1 MPLITS
7 PIPNFIGGVSQQP
20 PAIRAT
26 NEAEAIDNAVPSP
39 VEGLMKRPPSE
50 HISAVANSSGT
61 LRTCSLTQ
69 PPFIHMIER
78 DESERYLLSV
88 QQDGTLDIYDLAGN
102 RKTLYV
108 DGATTLGTATA
119 DQRKILTI
127 GDVSFILNTTTTVT
141 APATLSSS
149 TPTNYARSGLLW
161 VRQAN
166 YNREHTVKLKAGAT
180 TTIFT
185 HHTRTKVITQP
196 GSSGTDG
203 TYTNV
208 QLTYVFGTKA
218 ATYPTATIVVSGG
231 KVTKVN
237 LLTNGNEWESANLSV
252 KLTAT
257 PANIGNVN
265 NFEVEIAALATGEVG
280 TEHVADALF
289 TGDCAG
295 YIGPVGG
302 IDAHATYG
310 NSTHHD
316 GVIYLQST
324 ADFTVEL
331 VDDFAGEGIIFIRD
345 EVVRFEDL
353 PPTAPHGYTVRVLGS
368 PESDIDDYYV
378 KFVAD
383 NGTFSRGI
391 WEETVA
397 PGVKYLWTNSTLPA
411 ILIRQS
417 DGTFMLKYAD
427 GSTPGSNVPA
437 GADYSTYKW
446 TNRLVGNDETN
457 PYPSFLGLKIQ
468 EMVLHQNRLGFMS
481 GENIVFSE
489 VSSFFNFFRTTTL
502 DLLDSDIIDIASS
515 SPRIGKILAAI
526 PFNRDLILF
535 TPNSQMVLRGGD
547 VLSPKSIALIP
558 AADYENQASIVKPVA
573 SANSIFFTYSNGDYV
588 GMRELIPQPALD
600 GAYLAND
607 LTNNV
612 ARYIPGLPTHLT
624 ATTHDNIAFI
634 VSQGNLYGYRYFTV
648 NNERVQSAW
657 FRFTF
662 ADSSVI
668 SGAFAKAI
676 WAGFVE
682 SDLYIAVL
690 RTATNS
696 STAFITY
703 EKIRM
708 GAGISDSAVS
718 SRDWLTHLD
727 QRKYYA
733 AGTGTYNS
741 TTGRTT
747 FTLAKP
753 LSHGNVQVVGT
764 NGYVLSKTGGTNYS
778 EPTAGTVVVNGDWSA
793 RAVWIGVPYT
803 MTFQFSTQYLKG
815 AAGRGQAAL
824 VSGRYQLRYL
834 TLQYADT
841 AYFRVTAEI
850 KTEDTYVYPFTGEII
865 GTGVIGVTN
874 ISSGA
879 VRIPVFSKNDNLIL
893 KIINDSHMPSKFLSG
908 EMEAYYNDRA
918 QRYNA

>member
-7 PIPNFIGGVSQQP
+7 SIPNFIGGVSQQP
-20 PAIRAT
+20 SAVRAA
-26 NEAEAIDNAVPSP
+26 NEAQEIENAVPSP
-39 VEGLMKRPPSE
+39 VEGLMKRPPTE
-50 HISAVANSSGT
+50 HLFAFASSAGT
-61 LRTCSLTQ
+61 LRTASTSQ
-69 PPFIHMIER
+69 PPFIHMVER

-149 TPTNYARSGLLW
+149 TPTDYARSGLLW
-161 VRQAN
+161 IRQAN

-185 HHTRTKVITQP
+185 HHTRTKVITNA
-196 GSSGTDG
+196 GSSGTNG

-208 QLTYVFGTKA
+208 QLTYVSGTKA
-218 ATYPTATIVVSGG
+218 STYPTATIVVSGG

-252 KLTAT
+252 KLTAA
-257 PANIGNVN
+257 PGNIGNVN
-265 NFEVEIAALATGEVG
+265 NFEVEIAALATGELG

-310 NSTHHD
+310 NSTHQD

-324 ADFTVEL
+324 ADFTAEL

-353 PPTAPHGYTVRVLGS
+353 PPSAPHGYTVRVLGS

-468 EMVLHQNRLGFMS
+468 DMVFHQNRLGIMS
-481 GENIVFSE
+481 GENIIFSGTSE
-489 VSSFFNFFRTTTL
+489 FFNFFRTTTL
-502 DLLDSDIIDIASS
+502 DILDTDPIDVASS
-515 SPRIGKILAAI
+515 SPRIGKIMAAI

-547 VLSPKSIALIP
+547 ILSPKSIAIIP
-558 AADYENQASIVKPVA
+558 AADFENQSSTIKPFP
-573 SANSIFFTYSNGDYV
+573 SANSIFFTFSNGGYV
-588 GMRELIPQPALD
+588 GMRELIPQPSLD

-607 LTNNV
+607 LTNSV
-612 ARYIPGLPTHLT
+612 SRYIPGSPSHLT

-634 VSQGNLYGYRYFTV
+634 VSQGNLYGYRYFNS
-648 NNERVQSAW
+648 NNERLQSAW
-657 FRFTF
+657 FKFTF
-662 ADSSVI
+662 ANSL
-668 SGAFAKAI
+668 SGATSFAKAI
-676 WAGFVE
+676 WAGFIE
-682 SDLYIAVL
+682 SDLYIAFM

-696 STAFITY
+696 TTGYITM
-703 EKIRM
+703 EKVRM
-708 GAGISDSAVS
+708 GAGVNDVTISGK
-718 SRDWLTHLD
+718 DWITNLD
-727 QRKYYA
+727 QRKHYA
-733 AGTGTYNS
+733 AGQGTYDAN
-741 TTGRTT
+741 TGRTT
-747 FTLAKP
+747 FTLAAP
-753 LSHGNVQVVGT
+753 LSYGNVQVVT
-764 NGYVLSKTGGTNYS
+764 VDGYVLSVVSGTNYA
-778 EPTAGTVVVNGDWSA
+778 PGTAGTVVVAGNWSA
-793 RAVWIGVPYT
+793 KAVWIGVPYT
-803 MTFQFSTQYLKG
+803 MTYQFSTPYLKSG
-815 AAGRGQAAL
+815 KNVSIL
-824 VSGRYQLRYL
+824 SGRYQLRYL
-834 TLQYADT
+834 TLQYANT
-841 AYFRVTAEI
+841 GYFRVTASI
-850 KTEDTYVYPFTGEII
+850 GNGDTYTYPFTGEILGIATI
-865 GTGVIGVTN
+865 GSSN
-874 ISSGA
+874 ITSGTFR
-879 VRIPVFSKNDNLIL
+879 VPVHSKNENVTVKIL
-893 KIINDSHMPSKFLSG
+893 NDSHLPSKILSG
-908 EMEAYYNDRA
+908 ELEAYYNDRA

>member
-1 MPLITS
+1 MPLLTS
-7 PIPNFIGGVSQQP
+7 SIPNLIGGVSQQP
-20 PAIRAT
+20 PSIRST

-39 VEGLMKRPPSE
+39 VEGLMKRPPTE
-50 HISAVANSSGT
+50 HIAAVANASGT
-61 LRTCSLTQ
+61 LRTCSTSQ

-78 DESERYLLSV
+78 DESERYILCI
-88 QQDGTLDIYDLAGN
+88 QENGTMDIYDLAGN
-102 RKTLYV
+102 RKTLYI

-119 DQRKILTI
+119 DQRKVLTI
-127 GDVSFILNTTTTVT
+127 GDVSFIANTTTTVT
-141 APATLSSS
+141 AGATLS
-149 TPTNYARSGLLW
+149 TANPTNYNRAGLLW
-161 VRQAN
+161 IRQSN
-166 YNREHTVKLKAGAT
+166 YNREHTVKLTSGGT
-180 TTIFT
+180 TTVFT
-185 HHTRTKVITQP
+185 HHTRTREITNA
-196 GSSGTDG
+196 GSSGTNG
-203 TYTNV
+203 VYTNV
-208 QLTYVFGTKA
+208 QLTYVSGTKA
-218 ATYPTATIVVSGG
+218 LTYPTATITVSGG
-231 KVTKVN
+231 KVTVVKI
-237 LLTNGNEWESANLSV
+237 LTDGTEWESSNLSV
-252 KLTAT
+252 KLSAT

-265 NFEVEIAALATGEVG
+265 NFEVLIESLSSGEIG
-280 TEHVADALF
+280 TEHVAEALF
-289 TGDCAG
+289 KGDCAG

-302 IDAHATYG
+302 IDAHGTYG
-310 NSTHHD
+310 SSTHQD
-316 GVIYLQST
+316 GVIYLQSSS
-324 ADFTVEL
+324 DYTVEL
-331 VDDFAGEGIIFIRD
+331 VDDFSGEGIIFIRD

-353 PPTAPHGYTVRVLGS
+353 PPSAPHGYTVRVMGS

-383 NGTFSRGI
+383 NGTFSRGV

-397 PGVKYLWTNSTLPA
+397 PGVKYQWTNSTMPA

-427 GSTPGSNVPA
+427 GTTPGSNVPV
-437 GADYSTYKW
+437 GANYNTYKW
-446 TNRLVGNDETN
+446 TERLVGNDDTN

-468 EMVLHQNRLGFMS
+468 EMVFHQNRLGFMS

-489 VSSFFNFFRTTTL
+489 TSEFFNFFRTTTL
-502 DLLDSDIIDIASS
+502 DLLDSDPIDVASS
-515 SPRIGKILAAI
+515 SPRVGKIMAAI

-535 TPNSQMVLRGGD
+535 TPNSQMVLRGGE
-547 VLSPKSIALIP
+547 VLSPKQIALIP
-558 AADYENQASIVKPVA
+558 AADYENQSSTVKPFP
-573 SANSIFFTYSNGDYV
+573 SANSIFFTYANGGYV
-588 GMRELIPQPALD
+588 GMRELVPQPALD

-612 ARYIPGLPTHLT
+612 ARYIPGSPTHLT

-634 VSQGNLYGYRYFTV
+634 VSQGNLYGYRYFNA

-662 ADSSVI
+662 NDSSTI
-668 SGAFAKAI
+668 SGSFAKAI

-682 SDLYIAVL
+682 SDLYIAML

-696 STAFITY
+696 TTAFVTL

-708 GAGISDSAVS
+708 GAGINDVTVS
-718 SRDWLTHLD
+718 GKNWVTNLD

-733 AGTGTYNS
+733 AGQGTYNS
-741 TTGRTT
+741 GTGKTT

-764 NGYVLSKTGGTNYS
+764 NGYVLTKSGGTNYS
-778 EPTAGTVVVNGDWSA
+778 EPTAGTVVVNGDWSN

-803 MTFQFSTQYLKG
+803 MTYQFSTPYLRG

-824 VSGRYQLRYL
+824 LSGRYQLRYL

-841 AYFRVTAEI
+841 AYFRVTAEV
-850 KTEDTYVYPFTGEII
+850 KNEDTYVYPFTGEII
-865 GTGVIGVTN
+865 GTGVIGTTN
-874 ISSGA
+874 ISSGT
-879 VRIPVFSKNDNLIL
+879 VRIPVFSKNDNLTV

>member
-50 HISAVANSSGT
+50 HISAVANASGT

-69 PPFIHMIER
+69 PPFIHMVER

-149 TPTNYARSGLLW
+149 TPTNYARACLIW
-161 VRQAN
+161 IRQSN
-166 YNREHTVKLKAGAT
+166 YHRTHTIALT
-180 TTIFT
+180 TTGASPTTTTFSHDASGSGDIGT
-185 HHTRTKVITQP
+185 HHVAA
-196 GSSGTDG
+196 SLFDG
-203 TYTNV
+203 TTGQYS
-208 QLTYVFGTKA
+208 G
-218 ATYPTATIVVSGG
+218 PSGG
-231 KVTKVN
+231 IN
-237 LLTNGNEWESANLSV
+237 
-252 KLTAT
+252 
-257 PANIGNVN
+257 
-265 NFEVEIAALATGEVG
+265 
-280 TEHVADALF
+280 
-289 TGDCAG
+289 
-295 YIGPVGG
+295 
-302 IDAHATYG
+302 AHATYG
-310 NSTHHD
+310 NSLLAD
-316 GVIYLQST
+316 GVLYIQST
-324 ADFTVEL
+324 VDFNAVLT
-331 VDDFAGEGIIFIRD
+331 DDFAGEGMTLIRD
-345 EVVRFEDL
+345 EVTRFEDL

-427 GSTPGSNVPA
+427 GNTPGSNVPA

-502 DLLDSDIIDIASS
+502 DLLDSDIIDVASS
-515 SPRIGKILAAI
+515 SPRVGKILAAI

-634 VSQGNLYGYRYFTV
+634 VSQGNLYGYRYFMV

-778 EPTAGTVVVNGDWSA
+778 EPTAGTVVVSGDWSA

-841 AYFRVTAEI
+841 AYFRVTAEV